1 MGVPQTLAEAAAA
14 LRDGSLSS
22 VELVQEGITRADAL
36 DDQLG
41 VYITRFDEQALRA
54 AARADADLAAGID
67 HGPLHG
73 IPLGIK
79 DILASSEGP
88 TTAQSVVLDRAWGTG
103 RDAISVARLKQAG
116 AIVPGKLST
125 MEYASGMPDPEKPF
139 PLPRNPWDTGTWPGG
154 SSSGTGAGVA
164 AGLFLAGLGTD
175 TGGSIRIP
183 AAFCGVSGLMP
194 TYGRVP
200 NAGCVPLG
208 YSLDHI
214 GPLARSAEDC
224 WMVLEAIAGG
234 DPRDPYAVDR
244 PLPPAPSFNG
254 SLAGLRIGVERAN
267 HLGVDGEDPAVEP
280 AFEAAVRELEALGA
294 TVAEVQLPLHAEVM
308 AAGMVTCMGE
318 VLAYHY
324 PDVISRRQDYARSNR
339 AMYQMGALFSG
350 ADYVQAQRVRRVAQR
365 ALAAVFQGVDAI
377 VMPAASVV
385 APTYEGLLSGPMMQ
399 VMKGVHTMYWD
410 AVGNPALVVPMG
422 SNEAGLPLSLQIAG
436 RPFAEDTLVQVGDAF
451 QRTTDWHLQVPP
463 LVEQATAA
471 TA

>member
-1 MGVPQTLAEAAAA
+1 
-14 LRDGSLSS
+14 
-22 VELVQEGITRADAL
+22 
-36 DDQLG
+36 
-41 VYITRFDEQALRA
+41 
-54 AARADADLAAGID
+54 
-67 HGPLHG
+67 
-73 IPLGIK
+73 
-79 DILASSEGP
+79 
-88 TTAQSVVLDRAWGTG
+88 
-103 RDAISVARLKQAG
+103 
-116 AIVPGKLST
+116 
-125 MEYASGMPDPEKPF
+125 
-139 PLPRNPWDTGTWPGG
+139 
-154 SSSGTGAGVA
+154 
-164 AGLFLAGLGTD
+164 
-175 TGGSIRIP
+175 
-183 AAFCGVSGLMP
+183 
-194 TYGRVP
+194 VP

-294 TVAEVQLPLHAEVM
+294 TVAAVQLPLHAEVM

-463 LVEQATAA
+463 LVERATAA